1 MFDINRFR
9 IKEKNP
15 ELASQALLN
24 RASDMRK
31 ELTTVKP
38 AILAHHTGAEFIE
51 SAKNEIHFLFS
62 FFGEEVRLKY
72 PSFILC
78 NENNVELPVFMQALI
93 LYYFATSNGTSL
105 SGNWVSFADLPDGRM
120 YSQAFQGYTGD
131 QVAKAIGSDIPM
143 FHDRCEK
150 AGGRLFGIADAAH
163 LFQALPRVPLVL
175 AHWQGEDE
183 FPSSCK
189 VLFDSAACN
198 YLPIDGCAIIGNLLV
213 KNVLRSIH

>member
-1 MFDINRFR
+1 
-9 IKEKNP
+9 
-15 ELASQALLN
+15 
-24 RASDMRK
+24 
-31 ELTTVKP
+31 
-38 AILAHHTGAEFIE
+38 
-51 SAKNEIHFLFS
+51 
-62 FFGEEVRLKY
+62 
-72 PSFILC
+72 
-78 NENNVELPVFMQALI
+78 MQALI

>member
-1 MFDINRFR
+1 MFDINKFK

-24 RASDMRK
+24 RASDLRK
-31 ELTTVKP
+31 ELITVKP
-38 AILAHHTGAEFIE
+38 VILAHHTGAELKKSTDGE
-51 SAKNEIHFLFS
+51 MDFS
-62 FFGEEVRLKY
+62 FLIFNKEVRLSY
-72 PSFILC
+72 PSFIAFDA
-78 NENNVELPVFMQALI
+78 NNSELPFFLQALI

-120 YSQAFQGYTGD
+120 YSQAFQGYSGD
-131 QVAKAIGSDIPM
+131 QVAKAIGSDISG
-143 FHDRCEK
+143 FHDCCEK
-150 AGGRLFGIADAAH
+150 AGGRLLGIADAAY
-163 LFQALPRVPLVL
+163 LFQALPRMPLIL
-175 AHWQGEDE
+175 AYWQGEDE

-213 KNVLRSIH
+213 KNVLRATH